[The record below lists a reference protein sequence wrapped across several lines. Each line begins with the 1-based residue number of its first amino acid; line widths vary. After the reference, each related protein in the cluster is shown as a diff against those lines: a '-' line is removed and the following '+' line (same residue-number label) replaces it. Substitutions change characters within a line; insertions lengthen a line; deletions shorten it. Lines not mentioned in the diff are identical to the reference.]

1 MASTTTDA
9 AAKTNDQAERRT
21 RPLKIN
27 CDLGE
32 SFGHFQ
38 VGCDAQIMPLINC
51 ANIACGFHGGDAS
64 IIRQTLT
71 LAKHYKVEIGAHVS
85 YPDLQGFGR
94 RSMAIRKQALIDL
107 IHYQISALDGMARIQ
122 GRAISYVK
130 PHGALYNDMMKDSAL
145 LTDIM
150 DAVASWHKPIDLM
163 ILATPRDEQFVEMA
177 LERGL
182 TLRFEAFADRAY
194 TDSGYLMARDKPG
207 ALLTLAQ
214 SVAQARAIAVGEL
227 TSARGKKL
235 NLIADSLCVHG
246 DNPEAV
252 TTVKAI
258 REAFNSLAN
267 VCL

>member
-1 MASTTTDA
+1 M
-9 AAKTNDQAERRT
+9 AKTQAKRSHQTARIT
-21 RPLKIN
+21 PPLKLN

-32 SFGHFQ
+32 SFGHWQ
-38 VGCDAQIMPLINC
+38 LGCDAQVMPLINS

-71 LAKHYKVEIGAHVS
+71 LAKQYKVEIGAHVA

-94 RSMAIRKQALIDL
+94 RSMAIRGQALIDL
-107 IHYQISALDGMARIQ
+107 IHYQLSALDGMARIQ
-122 GRAISYVK
+122 GRKVSYVK

-145 LTDIM
+145 LMDIM
-150 DAVASWHKPIDLM
+150 DAVARWHKPIDLM
-163 ILATPRDEQFVEMA
+163 ILATPRDEHSVDMA

-182 TLRFEAFADRAY
+182 GLRFEAFADRAY
-194 TDSGYLMARDKPG
+194 TDSGHLMARDKPG

-214 SVAQARAIAVGEL
+214 SVAQARAIALGEL

-235 NLIADSLCVHG
+235 NIIADSLCVHG

-252 TTVKAI
+252 ATVKAI
-258 REAFNSLAN
+258 REALDSLATAR
-267 VCL
+267 L